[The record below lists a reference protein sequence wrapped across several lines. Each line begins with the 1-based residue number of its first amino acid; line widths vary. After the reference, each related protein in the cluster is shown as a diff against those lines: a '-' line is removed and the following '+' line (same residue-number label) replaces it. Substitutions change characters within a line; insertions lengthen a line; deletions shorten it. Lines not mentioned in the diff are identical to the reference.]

1 MPHEKI
7 ILKLIHISIMLI
19 VTIFVFSCCS
29 GKTQIG
35 DSNSEIINSPLISY
49 ILINLC
55 YIM

>member
-1 MPHEKI
+1 MKKI